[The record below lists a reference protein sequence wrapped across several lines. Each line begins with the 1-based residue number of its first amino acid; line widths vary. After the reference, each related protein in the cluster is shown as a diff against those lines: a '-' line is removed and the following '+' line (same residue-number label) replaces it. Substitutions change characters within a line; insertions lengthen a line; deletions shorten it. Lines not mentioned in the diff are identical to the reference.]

1 MISKEFLNVG
11 LELSPVYDL
20 VEDLDSTLRFIC
32 YLTRLTS
39 AYFFL
44 IS

>member
-1 MISKEFLNVG
+1 MG
-11 LELSPVYDL
+11 LELRPVYDL
-20 VEDLDSTLRFIC
+20 VVDLESTLRFIC